1 MSKRRNFAI
10 LKPLLVDHLSESE
23 SKMTEARYGDVSVE
37 IKDYVA
43 CVEIHRPPHNY
54 FDVQLIR
61 DLANV
66 FNALDE
72 DSACRASVL
81 CAEGKSFCAGAN
93 FANRAATGVEAGTE
107 KRNPLYLEATRLFS
121 CKKPI
126 VGAIQGP
133 AIGGGLGLALVP
145 DFRVASSEARFSAN
159 FVKIGFH
166 PGFGL
171 TYTLP
176 RLIGFQRANLM
187 FFTGRRINGEE
198 AHAWGLTDVLVEAGR
213 LRQAATEL
221 AAEIA
226 ENAPLA
232 VVSTRATMRRG
243 LAEAVRAQTDVEFVE
258 QDWLMRTEDH
268 REGIKAVAERRPG
281 RWVGR

>member
-1 MSKRRNFAI
+1 
-10 LKPLLVDHLSESE
+10 
-23 SKMTEARYGDVSVE
+23 MTAPRYGDVSVE
-37 IKDYVA
+37 VKDYIA
-43 CVEIHRPPHNY
+43 TVEIHRPPHNF

-61 DLANV
+61 DLANA
-66 FNALDE
+66 FNTLDE
-72 DSACRASVL
+72 DPACRVSVL

-93 FANRAATGVEAGTE
+93 FANRNATGVEPGAE
-107 KRNPLYLEATRLFS
+107 KRNPLYSEAVRLFS
-121 CKKPI
+121 CKKPMI
-126 VGAIQGP
+126 GVIQGA

-145 DFRVASSEARFSAN
+145 DFRVVSPEARFAAN

-176 RLIGFQRANLM
+176 RLVGVQKANLM
-187 FFTGRRINGEE
+187 FLTGRRITGEE
-198 AHAWGLTDVLVEAGR
+198 AFAWGLADLLVEPDR
-213 LRQAATEL
+213 LRVAAAEL

-232 VVSTRATMRRG
+232 VNSTRATVRRG
-243 LAEAVRAQTDVEFVE
+243 LAEAVQAQTDLEFVE

-268 REGIKAVAERRPG
+268 REGIKAVSERRPG
-281 RWVGR
+281 RFVGK

>member
-1 MSKRRNFAI
+1 MSVTI
-10 LKPLLVDHLSESE
+10 QLSE
-23 SKMTEARYGDVSVE
+23 SKMTETKYGDVTVAV
-37 IKDYVA
+37 KDYVG
-43 CVEIHRPPHNY
+43 CVEIHRPPHNF

-61 DLANV
+61 DLANA

-72 DSACRASVL
+72 DASCRVSVL

-93 FANRAATGVEAGTE
+93 FANRNATGVEPGAE
-107 KRNPLYLEATRLFS
+107 KRNPLYSEAVRLFS
-121 CKKPI
+121 CKKPMI
-126 VGAIQGP
+126 GAIQGA

-145 DFRVASSEARFSAN
+145 DFRVVSPEARFAAN

-171 TYTLP
+171 THTLP
-176 RLIGFQRANLM
+176 RLIGMQKANLM
-187 FFTGRRINGEE
+187 FLTGRRITGEE
-198 AHAWGLTDVLVEAGR
+198 AFAWGLADLLVEPDR
-213 LRQAATEL
+213 LRAAATEL

-232 VVSTRATMRRG
+232 VNSTRATVRRG
-243 LAEAVRAQTDVEFVE
+243 LAEAVQVQTDIEFVE
-258 QDWLMRTEDH
+258 QDWLMRTADH

-281 RWVGR
+281 RFIGK

>member
-1 MSKRRNFAI
+1 
-10 LKPLLVDHLSESE
+10 
-23 SKMTEARYGDVSVE
+23 MTEPKYGDLSVE
-37 IKDYVA
+37 IKNYVA
-43 CVEIHRPPHNY
+43 SVEIHRPPHNY

-61 DLANV
+61 DLANA

-72 DSACRASVL
+72 DPACRVSVL

-93 FANRAATGVEAGTE
+93 FANRNATGVEPGAE
-107 KRNPLYLEATRLFS
+107 KRNPLYSEAVRLFD
-121 CKKPI
+121 CKKPV
-126 VGAIQGP
+126 VGAIQGA
-133 AIGGGLGLALVP
+133 AIGGGFGLALVP
-145 DFRVASSEARFSAN
+145 DFRVVSPEARFAAN

-176 RLIGFQRANLM
+176 RLIGVQKANLM
-187 FFTGRRINGEE
+187 FLTGRRITGNE
-198 AHAWGLTDVLVEAGR
+198 AFAWGLADVLVDADR
-213 LRQAATEL
+213 LRSAATEL

-232 VVSTRATMRRG
+232 VVSTRTTSRRG
-243 LAEAVRAQTDVEFVE
+243 LSEAVQAQTNIEFVE
-258 QDWLMRTEDH
+258 QDRLMRTEDH

-281 RWVGR
+281 RFLGK

>member
-1 MSKRRNFAI
+1 
-10 LKPLLVDHLSESE
+10 
-23 SKMTEARYGDVSVE
+23 MTEARYGDVSVAV
-37 IKDYVA
+37 KDHVGT
-43 CVEIHRPPHNY
+43 VEIHRPPHNY
-54 FDVQLIR
+54 FDVQLIC
-61 DLANV
+61 DLANA
-66 FNALDE
+66 FGALDE
-72 DSACRASVL
+72 DAACRASVL

-107 KRNPLYLEATRLFS
+107 KRNPLYSEAVRLFS
-121 CKKPI
+121 STKPI
-126 VGAIQGP
+126 IGAIQGP

-145 DFRVASSEARFSAN
+145 DFRVVCPEARFAAN

-176 RLIGFQRANLM
+176 RLIGVQKANLL
-187 FFTGRRINGEE
+187 FLTGRRINGEE
-198 AHAWGLTDVLVEAGR
+198 AYAWGLADVLVEADR
-213 LRQAATEL
+213 LRETATKL

-232 VVSTRATMRRG
+232 INSTRATVRRG
-243 LAEAVRAQTDVEFVE
+243 LAEAVQAQTDLEFIE

-281 RWVGR
+281 RFVGR

>member
-1 MSKRRNFAI
+1 
-10 LKPLLVDHLSESE
+10 
-23 SKMTEARYGDVSVE
+23 MTEPKYGDVSVE
-37 IKDYVA
+37 LKNYVA
-43 CVEIHRPPHNY
+43 SVEIHRPPHNY

-61 DLANV
+61 DLANA

-72 DSACRASVL
+72 NPVCRASVL

-93 FANRAATGVEAGTE
+93 FSNRNATGVEPGTE
-107 KRNPLYLEATRLFS
+107 RRNPLYSEAVRLFD

-126 VGAIQGP
+126 VGAIQGA
-133 AIGGGLGLALVP
+133 AIGGGFGLALVP
-145 DFRVASSEARFSAN
+145 DFRVVSREARFAAN

-176 RLIGFQRANLM
+176 RLIGIQKANLM
-187 FFTGRRINGEE
+187 FLTGRRITGEE
-198 AHAWGLTDVLVEAGR
+198 AFSWGLADVLVEAES
-213 LRQAATEL
+213 LRSAAIEL

-232 VVSTRATMRRG
+232 VVSTRTTVRRG
-243 LAEAVRAQTDVEFVE
+243 LAEAVQEQTNIEFVE

-268 REGIKAVAERRPG
+268 KEGVKAVAERRPG
-281 RWVGR
+281 NFIGK